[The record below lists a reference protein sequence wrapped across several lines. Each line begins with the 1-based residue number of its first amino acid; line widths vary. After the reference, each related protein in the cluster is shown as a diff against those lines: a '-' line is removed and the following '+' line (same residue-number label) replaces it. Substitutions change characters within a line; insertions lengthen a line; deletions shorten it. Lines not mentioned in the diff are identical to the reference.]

1 MSTPIPTNRAR
12 FSAAEISLAVGGAL
26 VRGVPEIACEGVTTD
41 TRVVHEG
48 NVFFALKG
56 ASFDGHDYVETAIE
70 KGAKC
75 VVVSR
80 IEGLESIAQQHPE
93 VAFVNVE
100 DTLIAL
106 GALAKFHRWR
116 WKGLVVALTGSVGKS
131 TTKELCR
138 AMLRCALHPSVI
150 HCTEGNLNNQI
161 GVPMT
166 LFGLQ
171 TQHRVAIIEMGTSA
185 RGEIATLADIAQP
198 DIGLLVSIGTAHAEG
213 LANAPAKPNEP
224 WWVGKVSA
232 KEAVC
237 REKRTVLTRAH
248 AVAIAGH
255 DDPWSHAC
263 LAGADGPATLSFG
276 FSEGASYR
284 ITRTDF
290 VSKGTRVC
298 IQRGE
303 AGAVEFVVCL
313 YGDALMNDVAGALA
327 ACDSVLA
334 LLREAPLSSE
344 QLRSFSSQFER
355 MPHRFEIHE
364 STDGPWIIDDTY
376 NASPEAFALSVRT
389 AAQIAKAQNRSLVVV
404 AGEMRELGDHA
415 IEAHKALGVLVAE
428 AGARLVIG
436 CGGQAS
442 HTLELA
448 SLRGVRIHA
457 GESSSDVATQIESLV
472 EANDLVLIK
481 GSRGARTE
489 LVAQALLHA
498 TVGGNEHAV

>member
-1 MSTPIPTNRAR
+1 MSTPIPSNHAR

-26 VRGVPEIACEGVTTD
+26 VRGAPDTACEGIATD
-41 TRVVHEG
+41 TRLVSAG

-56 ASFDGHDYVETAIE
+56 ETFDGHDYVETAIE
-70 KGAKC
+70 KGANC

-80 IEGLESIAQQHPE
+80 SEGLESIAQKQPE
-93 VAFVNVE
+93 VAFVYVE

-106 GALAKFHRWR
+106 GALARFHRRR

-131 TTKELCR
+131 TTKEVCR
-138 AMLRCALHPSVI
+138 ALLRCALDASAI

-171 TQHRVAIIEMGTSA
+171 TQHRVAIIEIGTSA
-185 RGEIATLADIAQP
+185 RGEIANLVDIAQP

-237 REKRTVLTRAH
+237 REKRSVLTRAR
-248 AVAIAGH
+248 ALAIAGH

-263 LAGADGPATLSFG
+263 LAGEDVPATLSFG
-276 FSEGASYR
+276 FSKGASYR
-284 ITRTDF
+284 IARTDF
-290 VSKGTRVC
+290 ESKGTRVC

-303 AGAVEFVVCL
+303 ADAVEFVVGL
-313 YGDALMNDVAGALA
+313 FGDALMNDVAGALA

-334 LLREAPLSSE
+334 LLGETPLSTAR
-344 QLRSFSSQFER
+344 LRSFSSHFEP

-376 NASPEAFALSVRT
+376 NASPEAFALSIRT
-389 AAQIAKAQNRSLVVV
+389 AAQIAKAQKRSLVVV

-415 IEAHKALGVLVAE
+415 IKAHKTLGVLVVD
-428 AGARLVIG
+428 AGARLIVG
-436 CGGQAS
+436 CGGHTS
-442 HTLELA
+442 HTLEVA
-448 SLRGVRIHA
+448 SARGLRVHLGA
-457 GESSSDVATQIESLV
+457 SSSDVAMQIESLV
-472 EANDLVLIK
+472 EPNDLVLIK
-481 GSRGARTE
+481 GSRGARPE

-498 TVGGNEHAV
+498 TPGGNEHAV